1 LKSKP
6 ILAAVLAVVCAAVFV
21 ACGGDDTTEVS
32 QGTVVQTVTVV
43 NTRDGS
49 SARERAVVI
58 DQGRIIAVVPSR
70 SVRVAA
76 GVQVVDG
83 GGRYLVPGYLDLHT
97 HALPAADA
105 TPPPWP
111 LFIANGITGVREM
124 AGSAALIARA
134 RQLNADRAAG
144 TFDAPEV
151 LQVPA
156 EPLAGV
162 SPANAALLVQQKKA
176 LGADFIKVV
185 SASRDGVFAIAQE
198 ARKEGL
204 DVAGHLSVG
213 ASAVET
219 ATAGWHAFEH
229 LGAGFGIALDCST
242 QEATIRQ
249 ALLGGQGAQPPF
261 PATFTMFPT
270 LYRAADAPFYQ
281 QVIDSFDTTRCSA
294 AAGSIVAAGTWQVP
308 TLIRLKTSLL
318 GDSPVFTQDPNLRYV
333 DPTTRAL
340 WAQLAQQYTANM
352 PAGAAATFRDYYA
365 VHVKVLQ
372 ALRQQGAKLLA
383 GSDQGGIWVI
393 PGFSLHQEFAELAAA
408 GFTPLE
414 VLQMTTLN
422 GARFLQR
429 EATMGTVEAGRNAD
443 LVLLEADPLADVA
456 NLSRIAGVLLRGKY
470 FSKTALEA
478 LKEQV
483 ATAQAAQP
491 MRALHTA
498 IDTSHVD

>member
-1 LKSKP
+1 MKSKP
-6 ILAAVLAVVCAAVFV
+6 ILAAVLAVCAAVFV
-21 ACGGDDTTEVS
+21 ACGGDATTEVS
-32 QGTVVQTVTVV
+32 QGMVVQHVTVV

-49 SARERAVVI
+49 SARDMAVVI
-58 DQGRIIAVVPSR
+58 DQGRITAVVPAR
-70 SVRVAA
+70 SVRAGA
-76 GVQVVDG
+76 GVQVVEG
-83 GGRYLVPGYLDLHT
+83 AGRYVVPGYLDMHT

-144 TFDAPEV
+144 SVDAPEV

-162 SPANAALLVQQKKA
+162 TPANAAALVQQKKA
-176 LGADFIKVV
+176 LGASFIKVV
-185 SASRDGVFAIAQE
+185 SGSRDGVLAIAQA
-198 ARKEGL
+198 ARTEGL

-219 ATAGWHAFEH
+219 AAAGWHAFEH

-242 QEATIRQ
+242 QEAAIRQ

-281 QVIDSFDTTRCSA
+281 QVIDGFDATRCASVA
-294 AAGSIVAAGTWQVP
+294 TAIVAAGTWQVP
-308 TLIRLKTSLL
+308 TLIRLKTSLQ
-318 GDSPVFTQDPNLRYV
+318 GDSAVFTQNPNLRYV

-340 WAQLAQQYTANM
+340 WTQLAQQYTATM
-352 PAGAAATFRDYYA
+352 PATAAATFRDYYG
-365 VHVKVLQ
+365 VYVQVLQ
-372 ALRQQGAKLLA
+372 ALRRQGAKLLA

-443 LVLLEADPLADVA
+443 LVLLDADPLADVA
-456 NLSRIAGVLLRGKY
+456 NLSRIGGVLLRGKY
-470 FSKTALEA
+470 FSKSALDTM
-478 LKEQV
+478 KEQV

-491 MRALHTA
+491 LRALHTA